1 MTPRY
6 CGAVLAASAVA
17 LCGCT
22 AAPSDG
28 VAPTNADGKPV
39 VRLAINADPNTLNP
53 ILETTL
59 QELYMDE
66 AIFNGLVKYDG
77 SGNLIP
83 DLALQVPSTRNGGI
97 SADGKTITYRLR
109 HGVKWQ
115 DGWPFTAADVAYTFS
130 AIMDPRTNDVYQA
143 YYGRVIKLD
152 TPDPFTVVVH
162 LRAPFA
168 DVLSDFF
175 SCNTSLGILPKHLY
189 AGTRDINRDYHNDH
203 PIGTGPYRLERWDR
217 GSLLVLKANPEYFG
231 GAPKIDEIDVHI
243 VSDQNTLVAM
253 LSSHDLDVGSQIT
266 PNELERLR
274 RIGGIRVLLV
284 PTYVER
290 FVSFNVS
297 HPPFDDVRVRRAL
310 ALALD
315 RKRIAQTSFAGTA
328 IPADSILPPYSW
340 AYVKDNGAPPF
351 DVAASNHLLDAAG
364 WLMGQDGVRHKNGR
378 PLSFAMIGQAGSAPL
393 AKVAVEVQAA
403 WRTVGAQ
410 AQIRQVQRNVLFGNP
425 GIETDGKFDVAID
438 NSATDSDPD
447 RSVYLETASIAPRGF
462 NFERYSS
469 ADVDR
474 WSEAALATY
483 DRSAR
488 TRYYALIQRRLN
500 ADLPYV
506 PIAWERWAYAV
517 NGGLRNFAPEPI
529 GSDFWNVQDWSYGR

>member
-1 MTPRY
+1 MCVCRRFLVRSPDAGARFHRNARWALVTPRY
-6 CGAVLAASAVA
+6 CGAVLGAAAVA

-28 VAPTNADGKPV
+28 FAPTNADGKPV

-253 LSSHDLDVGSQIT
+253 LSSHDLDVSSQIT

-284 PTYVER
+284 TTYVER

-315 RKRIAQTSFAGTA
+315 RKRIAQTS
-328 IPADSILPPYSW
+328 
-340 AYVKDNGAPPF
+340 
-351 DVAASNHLLDAAG
+351 
-364 WLMGQDGVRHKNGR
+364 
-378 PLSFAMIGQAGSAPL
+378 
-393 AKVAVEVQAA
+393 
-403 WRTVGAQ
+403 
-410 AQIRQVQRNVLFGNP
+410 
-425 GIETDGKFDVAID
+425 
-438 NSATDSDPD
+438 
-447 RSVYLETASIAPRGF
+447 
-462 NFERYSS
+462 
-469 ADVDR
+469 
-474 WSEAALATY
+474 
-483 DRSAR
+483 
-488 TRYYALIQRRLN
+488 
-500 ADLPYV
+500 
-506 PIAWERWAYAV
+506 
-517 NGGLRNFAPEPI
+517 
-529 GSDFWNVQDWSYGR
+529 

>member
-1 MTPRY
+1 VTERLR
-6 CGAVLAASAVA
+6 GAVLAAAAA
-17 LCGCT
+17 LCACSNVP
-22 AAPSDG
+22 ANG
-28 VAPTNADGKPV
+28 VVPTNAQGKPV

-83 DLALQVPSTRNGGI
+83 DLATEVPSMHNGGI

-115 DGWPFTAADVAYTFS
+115 DGLPFTSADVAYTFS
-130 AIMDPRTNDVYQA
+130 AIMDSRTNDVYQV
-143 YYGRVIKLD
+143 YYGRVKKLE
-152 TPDPFTVVVH
+152 TPDPYSVVIH
-162 LRAPFA
+162 LASPFA

-175 SCNTSLGILPKHLY
+175 GCNTSIGILPKHLY

-203 PIGTGPYRLERWDR
+203 PVGTGPYRLERWDR
-217 GSLLVLKANPEYFG
+217 GSLLVLKANRQYFG
-231 GAPKIDEIDVHI
+231 GAPAIDEIDVHI
-243 VSDQNTLVAM
+243 VSDQNTLIAM
-253 LSSHDLDVGSQIT
+253 LSSHDLDVASQIA
-266 PNELERLR
+266 PNQVDRLR
-274 RIGGIRVLLV
+274 GIGGERVLLAK
-284 PTYVER
+284 TYVER

-310 ALALD
+310 AMALD
-315 RKRIAQTSFAGTA
+315 RKRIAQTAFAGTA

-340 AYVKDNGAPPF
+340 AYAKDNGAPPY
-351 DVAASNHLLDAAG
+351 DVAAARRLLDAAG
-364 WLMGQDGVRHKNGR
+364 WVIGADGLRRKNGK
-378 PLSFAMIGQAGSAPL
+378 PLSFTLIGQAGSAPL
-393 AKVAVEVQAA
+393 AKMAVEVQAA
-403 WRTVGAQ
+403 WRAVGAQ
-410 AQIRQVQRNVLFGNP
+410 AQIRQVQRNVLFGQP

-438 NSATDSDPD
+438 NSATDADPD
-447 RSVYLETASIAPRGF
+447 RSVYLETGSIAPRGF

-469 ADVDR
+469 RDVDR

-483 DRSAR
+483 DRPERA
-488 TRYYALIQRRLN
+488 RYYALIQRRLN

-506 PIAWERWAYAV
+506 PIAWEQWAFAV
-517 NGGLRNFAPEPI
+517 NSALMNFSPETV
-529 GSDFWNVQDWSYGR
+529 GSDFWNVQDWRYAR